1 MNINVKDKVAI
12 ITGASKGIGA
22 SMAEHLASSG
32 AKVVVSS
39 RKQEAVD
46 EIVAAIKS
54 KGFEATAIACHVG
67 EAEARQHLIKE
78 TMRIY
83 GRIDILINNAA
94 INPVHGGIAR
104 ADEALFDKV
113 MDVNVKSCMILSNLC
128 FPIMKEQAAGSIIHI
143 ASVEGLRPSAG
154 LGVYSISKAAVIML
168 AKSQAKEWSKYG
180 IRVNAICPGLIKTKF
195 SRALWENDAMLKQY
209 ENHLPSRRIAEPNEM
224 AGLALFL
231 ASDASSYCTGGVYTA
246 DGGHMIAG

>member
-1 MNINVKDKVAI
+1 MDIHVKNKVAI
-12 ITGASKGIGA
+12 ITGASKGIGY
-22 SMAEHLASSG
+22 SMAQQLASSG
-32 AKVVVSS
+32 AKVIVSS
-39 RKQEAVD
+39 RKQAAVD
-46 EIVAAIKS
+46 EVVEGIKS
-54 KGFEATAIACHVG
+54 KGHKATAIECHVG
-67 EAEARQHLIKE
+67 DEAARKNLISE
-78 TMRIY
+78 TLRIY

-113 MDVNVKSCMILSNLC
+113 MDVNVKSCMMLSNLC
-128 FPIMKEQAAGSIIHI
+128 FPIMKEQGSGSIIHI
-143 ASVEGLRPSAG
+143 ASVEGLRPSLG

-195 SRALWENDAMLKQY
+195 SQALWENDAMLKQF
-209 ENHLPSRRIAEPNEM
+209 ENHLPARRIAEPKEM

-231 ASDASSYCTGGVYTA
+231 ASDASSYCTGGVFTA

>member
-12 ITGASKGIGA
+12 VTGASKGIGA
-22 SMAEHLASSG
+22 SMAQQLAASG
-32 AKVVVSS
+32 AKVIVSS
-39 RKQEAVD
+39 RKQESVD
-46 EIVAAIKS
+46 EVVAAIKS

-67 EAEARQHLIKE
+67 EEQARQHLINE
-78 TMRIY
+78 TVRIY
-83 GRIDILINNAA
+83 GRVDILINNAA
-94 INPVHGGIAR
+94 INPVHAGIAR

-113 MDVNVKSCMILSNLC
+113 MDVNVKSCLILSNLC
-128 FPIMKEQAAGSIIHI
+128 FPIMKEQGSGSIIHI
-143 ASVEGLRPSAG
+143 ASVEGMRPSLG
-154 LGVYSISKAAVIML
+154 LGVYSISKAALIML

-195 SRALWENDAMLKQY
+195 SQALWENDAMLKQY
-209 ENHLPSRRIAEPNEM
+209 ENHLPARRIAEPDEL

-231 ASDASSYCTGGVYTA
+231 ASDASSFCTGGVYTA

>member
-1 MNINVKDKVAI
+1 MKINVKDKVAI

-22 SMAEHLASSG
+22 SIAEHLASSG

-39 RKQEAVD
+39 RKQESVD
-46 EIVAAIKS
+46 EVVAAIKS

-67 EAEARQHLIKE
+67 EAKARQHLIQE

-94 INPVHGGIAR
+94 INPVHSGIAR

-128 FPIMKEQAAGSIIHI
+128 FPIMKEQGSGSVIHI
-143 ASVEGLRPSAG
+143 ASVEGLRPSLG
-154 LGVYSISKAAVIML
+154 LGVYSISKAALIML

-195 SRALWENDAMLKQY
+195 SQALWENDAMLKQY
-209 ENHLPSRRIAEPNEM
+209 ENHLPARRIAEPDEL

-231 ASDASSYCTGGVYTA
+231 ASDASSFCTGGIYTA